1 VHAARADHPVPV
13 GRLADRVLEARMS
26 QPSPLPDDEISDLM
40 DDPQARAWFE
50 EHLAVM
56 REDAYGQRILYFV
69 LAATFLVGLVAYV
82 VGYVLRSA
90 SPAEPFG
97 LLADMI
103 YTLGFALWTAAVVV
117 VLVEIIPEAKRRQIR
132 RYVEAYEA
140 VRREKARTTDKD
152 SLQQS

>member
-1 VHAARADHPVPV
+1 
-13 GRLADRVLEARMS
+13 MS
-26 QPSPLPDDEISDLM
+26 QPTPSADDEISDLM
-40 DDPQARAWFE
+40 DDPQAQAWFE

-69 LAATFLVGLVAYV
+69 LAATFLIGLVAYV
-82 VGYVLRSA
+82 VGYVLRST
-90 SPAEPFG
+90 SPAEPLG

-132 RYVEAYEA
+132 RYVEAYDA
-140 VRREKARTTDKD
+140 VHRKKTQTADED
-152 SLQQS
+152 SVQPS

>member
-1 VHAARADHPVPV
+1 
-13 GRLADRVLEARMS
+13 MS
-26 QPSPLPDDEISDLM
+26 QPTPRSDDEISDLL
-40 DDPQARAWFE
+40 DDPEAQAWFE

-69 LAATFLVGLVAYV
+69 LAATFAVGLVAYV
-82 VGYVLRSA
+82 AGYLLRSTA
-90 SPAEPFG
+90 PEGPLG

-103 YTLGFALWTAAVVV
+103 YTFGFALWTAAVVV

-140 VRREKARTTDKD
+140 QRRDNRARTPNKD
-152 SLQQS
+152 SAQQP